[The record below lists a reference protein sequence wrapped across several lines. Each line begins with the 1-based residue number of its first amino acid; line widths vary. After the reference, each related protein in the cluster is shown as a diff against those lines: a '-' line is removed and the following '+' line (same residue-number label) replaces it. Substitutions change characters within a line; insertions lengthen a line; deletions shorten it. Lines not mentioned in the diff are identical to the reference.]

1 MRQQTITVSSTPN
14 LVIESIPG
22 DLRVAGWDRSEIMV
36 KTDGDNLEISTG
48 TDPIV
53 ISCDEDLIMYAPR
66 GAKLK
71 VEKVAGDAILQAL
84 NGPITLGPVAG
95 DLTMNDLGPVSM
107 DTIAGDASLRNIGAI
122 NAESINGDFTLR
134 GGHGVCA
141 VEKVGGDGSIRD
153 VDGMLTIENVGSDL
167 YVRNVHGAV
176 TVKAGADVAFYVTPV
191 AGQIY
196 DVTAGDDLIV
206 RLSSDTNVKLHLTVN
221 SPESI
226 HVDFPGVQIP
236 EDCTSCDVV
245 IGEQKEGMAEML
257 LSARGDLLVTH
268 QADPW
273 ESAADFD
280 SGNWHIPPIPPIPT
294 IPPLPPDFS
303 ERINRRVQASM
314 ERAQVHI
321 EAASHRTEAKIQA
334 AMRRAEM
341 KARAAEV
348 RGRRGA
354 NFNVNVGR
362 WNWDIS
368 PHGPVEGSEAVSD
381 DERLIILRMLQEKK
395 ISLAEAEKL
404 LAALESK

>member
-1 MRQQTITVSSTPN
+1 
-14 LVIESIPG
+14 
-22 DLRVAGWDRSEIMV
+22 
-36 KTDGDNLEISTG
+36 
-48 TDPIV
+48 
-53 ISCDEDLIMYAPR
+53 
-66 GAKLK
+66 
-71 VEKVAGDAILQAL
+71 
-84 NGPITLGPVAG
+84 
-95 DLTMNDLGPVSM
+95 
-107 DTIAGDASLRNIGAI
+107 
-122 NAESINGDFTLR
+122 
-134 GGHGVCA
+134 

-167 YVRNVHGAV
+167 YVRNVRGAV

-226 HVDFPGVQIP
+226 HVDFPGVKIP
-236 EDCTSCDVV
+236 EDCTSCDVM

-257 LSARGDLLVTH
+257 LSASGDLLVTH

-321 EAASHRTEAKIQA
+321 EAASHRTEAKVQA

>member
-1 MRQQTITVSSTPN
+1 
-14 LVIESIPG
+14 
-22 DLRVAGWDRSEIMV
+22 
-36 KTDGDNLEISTG
+36 
-48 TDPIV
+48 
-53 ISCDEDLIMYAPR
+53 
-66 GAKLK
+66 
-71 VEKVAGDAILQAL
+71 
-84 NGPITLGPVAG
+84 
-95 DLTMNDLGPVSM
+95 
-107 DTIAGDASLRNIGAI
+107 
-122 NAESINGDFTLR
+122 
-134 GGHGVCA
+134 
-141 VEKVGGDGSIRD
+141 
-153 VDGMLTIENVGSDL
+153 MLTIENVGSDL
-167 YVRNVHGAV
+167 YVRNVRGAV
-176 TVKAGADVAFYVTPV
+176 TVMAGADVAFYVSPA

-206 RLSSDTNVKLHLTVN
+206 RLSPETNVKLHLTVN
-221 SPESI
+221 SPDSI
-226 HVDFPGVQIP
+226 SVDFPGVVIP
-236 EDCTSCDVV
+236 ENCTSCDVV
-245 IGEQKEGMAEML
+245 LGEQKDGMAEMVL
-257 LSARGDLLVTH
+257 NAKGDLLVTS

-280 SGNWHIPPIPPIPT
+280 SGNWHIPPIPPIPP
-294 IPPLPPDFS
+294 ISALPADFS

-354 NFNVNVGR
+354 HFNVNVGR

-368 PHGPVEGSEAVSD
+368 PHGPEEGSEVVSD

-395 ISLAEAEKL
+395 INLAEAEKL